1 MLTLI
6 RKARR
11 RLLYNELLSE
21 GINAAS
27 AGLVAVILLLILG
40 TQVLNW
46 YVAGLTPA
54 VAIAVALYRVRQRAP
69 KLYRSAQIVDRRLD
83 LADSLSTA
91 VFFGEATRPHAAPEL
106 CRLQLEQAEKVA
118 KGVVVERAVP
128 YTLPRTAYAMAALL
142 LVASSLFALRYGIT
156 RRLDLSEPIAR
167 ILEQALGLDNPQT
180 ASRAPRKDLNF
191 GGPPADEGDS
201 PLAADQPPEDPNL
214 QAGDPLDETSD
225 SKDRTASKA
234 AVQNSKN
241 QDGKAD
247 PQNGDEP
254 GQGDE
259 RSADENAR
267 SNADKNGRNEQARGQ
282 DSNGSNS
289 SSLLSKMKE
298 AMQNLLSSIKQQPSG
313 SNGEQQPQNNSA
325 QNGKQKGQQN
335 AAKQQQKGEKQ
346 NGQAGGEEQDPDQNS
361 ESQQAEN
368 APGKGDDA
376 RPSNKQ
382 PGGGIGSRD
391 GSKDVKQAEQMA
403 AMGKISQIIGKRSA
417 SLSGEATVEVQST
430 VQQLRTAYSDRVAQH
445 TDAGAEV
452 GRDEIP
458 AALEGYVEQYF
469 EQVRKQPALKK

>member
-1 MLTLI
+1 VLTLI
-6 RKARR
+6 RRARR

-27 AGLVAVILLLILG
+27 ASLVAVILLLILG

-69 KLYRSAQIVDRRLD
+69 KLYESAQIVDRRLD

-91 VFFGEATRPHAAPEL
+91 VFFGRATRPHAAPEL
-106 CRLQLEQAEKVA
+106 CRLQLEQAEQVA
-118 KGVVVERAVP
+118 KGVDVERAVP
-128 YTLPRTAYAMAALL
+128 YTLPRTAYAMAALI

-180 ASRAPRKDLNF
+180 ASRAPRKDLNL
-191 GGPPADEGDS
+191 GGPPPDEGDS
-201 PLAADQPPEDPNL
+201 PLAADLPPQDPNL
-214 QAGDPLDETSD
+214 EAGDPLDETSD

-234 AVQNSKN
+234 TDQNFKN

-254 GQGDE
+254 GQAGE
-259 RSADENAR
+259 RSADENAG
-267 SNADKNGRNEQARGQ
+267 SKADKNGRNEQARGQ

-298 AMQNLLSSIKQQPSG
+298 AMQNLLSSLKQQPSG
-313 SNGEQQPQNNSA
+313 SNGEQQSQNNSG
-325 QNGKQKGQQN
+325 QNGQQN

-391 GSKDVKQAEQMA
+391 GSKDVKQAEQLA

-445 TDAGAEV
+445 TDAGAEI

-458 AALEGYVEQYF
+458 AALESYVQQYF
-469 EQVRKQPALKK
+469 EQVRKQPASKK